1 MPRGFVPFRGD
12 NYSKEETK
20 RRLNLRKASPYER
33 FFAWLMIIFFGIIII
48 YITVLN
54 YGKEFILF
62 WVILLSIVG
71 VIIYFAYKDAREI
84 GKKEVDENE
93 DDTTISKE

>member
-1 MPRGFVPFRGD
+1 MPRGFIPFRGD

-84 GKKEVDENE
+84 GKKEIDENE